1 MIGLGPFRG
10 QDLVPG
16 VGFRGTFTL
25 VQQGFVPS
33 INNSVG
39 LGVGA
44 DFFVP
49 RKGDLAIVLPAVM
62 QWNFWL
68 STHWAVFGEPGV
80 ALGLHRDFIIPTRRR
95 RPLPLLRAH
104 RAHHAPRPPVRL
116 RRRVVPVLA
125 PRPAQ
130 PRSACHA
137 RRGTTRRR
145 SPCAAPALTSR
156 SSRSSPSRPPW
167 TPASADVP
175 RSFAFSFDQGLL
187 LPGQSRG
194 AYLHVAGTPER
205 AGESLPLVV
214 FLHGLN

>member
-1 MIGLGPFRG
+1 MTKRTYATFAAASLAALATLADAADARADEQLLIKNPGDHPHTFFDAEPHGLIGLGPFRG

-80 ALGLHRDFIIPTRRR
+80 ALGFGNRDFIIPTFAVGGRY
-95 RPLPLLRAH
+95 H
-104 RAHHAPRPPVRL
+104 FSEHI
-116 RRRVVPVLA
+116 
-125 PRPAQ
+125 
-130 PRSACHA
+130 
-137 RRGTTRRR
+137 
-145 SPCAAPALTSR
+145 ALTMR
-156 SSRSSPSRPPW
+156 LGYPY
-167 TPASADVP
+167 ASVGV
-175 RSFAFSFDQGLL
+175 SFLF
-187 LPGQSRG
+187 
-194 AYLHVAGTPER
+194 
-205 AGESLPLVV
+205 
-214 FLHGLN
+214 